1 MFLVM
6 SWRDHPA
13 LLKGLPACF
22 ILLFVLSLPVSIA
35 AAEICLAFLFALL
48 VLTFRGRRLSD
59 AGTITVPLILY
70 SGFSMISAVFS
81 LNLEHSLPDIRSLLL
96 FATPFIIAYFKE
108 SIPRLRDQVMVLYVG
123 AGASSAYGLYQYWT
137 TDGERATGFMSHYMT
152 FAEQMMMVGGV
163 AFAAVLYEKG
173 KWRWVSGLILVLL
186 LAGCAASLTRSAWI
200 AIVAGVVV
208 LVAVRKPLLTLV
220 IPPAAALILLMAPP
234 EVRHRA
240 STILDP
246 AVTTNRD
253 RILMIKSGLAMV
265 RDHPLLG
272 VGPDVVGLV
281 YPEYK
286 APEATPGSV
295 HLHNNII
302 QIAAERGLP
311 ALAAWLYLMVAA
323 GIASYRL
330 IRNSPA
336 AAPYAASALFAVVG
350 MFVSGLFEFNFEDSE
365 IKLLF
370 LFLLTLMF
378 LAREGHGTEAR

>member
-1 MFLVM
+1 M
-6 SWRDHPA
+6 SWRDHPI

-35 AAEICLAFLFALL
+35 AAEICLAVLFALL

-137 TDGERATGFMSHYMT
+137 SDGERATGFMSHYMT

-163 AFAAVLYEKG
+163 AFAAVLFEKG
-173 KWRWVSGLILVLL
+173 KWRWVSGFILVLL

-200 AIVAGVVV
+200 AIVAGVVA
-208 LVAVRKPLLTLV
+208 LVAVRKPLLTLA
-220 IPPAAALILLMAPP
+220 IPPAAALILLLAPP
-234 EVRHRA
+234 EVRQRA
-240 STILDP
+240 STIFDP
-246 AVTTNRD
+246 TMTTNRD
-253 RILMIKSGLAMV
+253 RILMVKSGLAMV

-286 APEATPGSV
+286 APEATPGAV

-311 ALAAWLYLMVAA
+311 ALAAWLYLMAAA
-323 GIASYRL
+323 GFASYRL
-330 IRNSPA
+330 IRSRPA